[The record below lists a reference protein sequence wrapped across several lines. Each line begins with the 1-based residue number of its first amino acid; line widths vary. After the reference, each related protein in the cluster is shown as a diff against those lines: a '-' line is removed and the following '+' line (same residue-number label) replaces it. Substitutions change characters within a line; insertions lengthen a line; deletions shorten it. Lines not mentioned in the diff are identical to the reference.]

1 MQQPLRSPPTKP
13 NQSQKRLISDLQGNL
28 KLCVS
33 KSSPRHSYTW
43 NPTSFLFSVPTIPPP
58 APTRQR
64 ECDLVALRHRPDPA
78 LQRLHSCRPNS
89 TPATITT
96 AAAAFALFFGRAF
109 WANRRLL
116 APAEPRFS
124 DPELQRL
131 LGHGELG
138 AADRADAKARRTRFG
153 LAFAA
158 SLVWLGVAVVFLVQ
172 HGLAT

>member
-1 MQQPLRSPPTKP
+1 MQSHP
-13 NQSQKRLISDLQGNL
+13 NAPVLNPGGEIDL
-28 KLCVS
+28 
-33 KSSPRHSYTW
+33 
-43 NPTSFLFSVPTIPPP
+43 
-58 APTRQR
+58 
-64 ECDLVALRHRPDPA
+64 ALA
-78 LQRLHSCRPNS
+78 LDVGGVL
-89 TPATITT
+89 

-116 APAEPRFS
+116 APDEPRFS

-153 LAFAA
+153 LACAA